1 MRALVALTIAKLENG
16 QPLVGKRGE
25 LCVEIPMHWLNGSAK
40 NHVVIVLVS
49 KQIFLPFYFQS

>member
-49 KQIFLPFYFQS
+49 KQIFIFPF